1 MSDDGEPESNAG
13 FESVSEHESGTNPES
28 DRTRWNKKYR
38 QSDAAFSL
46 PDNPIPAL
54 EDRIDTLP
62 DGRALDVATGTGRN
76 ARFVAAHGYTV
87 DAVDISDEALAQ
99 AQAAAKDDGVNTA
112 IEWIR
117 ADIADYTFEP
127 GRYDVITISYFAA
140 LELLPDIKE
149 ALAPGG
155 VLIYEQHLR
164 SSDEIEIGPGRNRYR
179 FRSNDLLRACLD
191 LTILSYGERRRESAM
206 GELAVATLIG
216 RNSSG
221 GAQSYPRLGDGI
233 Q

>member
-1 MSDDGEPESNAG
+1 MGDPDPAAPSECESESTSDPDPEN
-13 FESVSEHESGTNPES
+13 

-38 QSDAAFSL
+38 QPDTEFSL

-54 EDRIDTLP
+54 KARIDTLP

-76 ARFVAAHGYTV
+76 ARFAAAHGYTV

-99 AQAAAKDDGVNTA
+99 AQAAAKDDGVDTA

-127 GRYDVITISYFAA
+127 DRYDVITISYFAA

-164 SSDEIEIGPGRNRYR
+164 SSDEIEIGPGSDRYR

-191 LTILSYGERRRESAM
+191 LTILSYDERRRENTM
-206 GELAVATLIG
+206 GELAVATLVG
-216 RNSSG
+216 RNSTG
-221 GAQSYPRLGDGI
+221 GAQSYPRVGDGI